1 MAILDFPDVSPD
13 TGTTLSLISNSTS
26 FESELS
32 NAVQTGKFLG
42 DQWSAVMPFTNR
54 EKLQGRT
61 IKAFLTRLGGMAGRF
76 RMTPPDLDQLGSA
89 LGSGV
94 IAGAGQ
100 TGTTITTSGWAANQP
115 VLFAVGDYVEFNGE
129 LKTIVIPAFSDGSG
143 NSTLEIAPPLRKA
156 TSDLDPIE
164 TVNPQAIF
172 MLTNDN
178 QASWDLQ
185 SNFVFGAT
193 IDCIEDVT

>member
-1 MAILDFPDVSPD
+1 MAILDFPDISPD
-13 TGTTLSLISNSTS
+13 TGTSLSLISNSTS
-26 FESELS
+26 FESDLS
-32 NAVQTGKFLG
+32 NSVQTGKFLG

-100 TGTTITTSGWAANQP
+100 TGTIITTSGWTPNQP
-115 VLFAVGDYVEFNGE
+115 ILFKEGDYIEFNGE
-129 LKTIVIPAFSDGSG
+129 LKTVVVPTGSDGAG
-143 NSTLEIAPPLRKA
+143 LSTIEFAPPLRKA
-156 TSDLDPIE
+156 TNDLDPIE

-178 QASWDLQ
+178 QASWEIQ